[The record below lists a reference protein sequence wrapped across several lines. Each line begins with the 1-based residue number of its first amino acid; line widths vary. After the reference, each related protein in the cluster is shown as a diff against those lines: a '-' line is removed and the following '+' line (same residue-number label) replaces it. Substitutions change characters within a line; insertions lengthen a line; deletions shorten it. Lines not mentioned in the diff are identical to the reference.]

1 MASMH
6 EAARYV
12 IPANV
17 VCETLNDEMV
27 LLNLDTGVYFGLNAS
42 GVCVWEHLRR
52 EQHYESAV
60 SELCERART
69 PEPQVRRDVE
79 RLVVELTQHGLIREA
94 DQSGSA
100 PQTR

>member
-1 MASMH
+1 MADMH

-27 LLNLDTGVYFGLNAS
+27 LLNLDTGVYFGLNTS

-52 EQHYESAV
+52 EQHYEGAV
-60 SELCERART
+60 KELCQGARV
-69 PEPQVRRDVE
+69 PEGQVRSDVE
-79 RLVVELTQHGLIREA
+79 RLVVELKQHGLICEA
-94 DQSGSA
+94 GQDA
-100 PQTR
+100 AVPLA